1 MDAQGARAEDNDH
14 YGRLRAAQAESVLG
28 NIALTLA
35 SNIFVATTTAYV
47 IWDTGGGSSVFYWL
61 GFVVLLSMAR
71 FSTFKMLMVAGHH
84 RTHPEAV
91 LRFLTIGALVGG
103 LAWTPIPLA
112 FAQPGDGNSIGYI
125 VFVMAGTTTGAI
137 IQSLS
142 YWRSAIAFGAPLMG
156 TTLVMMLAG
165 GSGMDYLFASN
176 VALLMVMLFR
186 ASVLSERAFVRSQNV
201 AMRTTQLAQSL
212 AVANT
217 EINKSSHRLK
227 HLADTDVLT
236 GLANRAVF
244 NRSMEVLFCESG
256 RENREIALL
265 LIDLDKFK
273 TINDTRGHHA
283 GDAVLKAA
291 AARLSALCIEGDLP
305 IRLGGDEFAVILS
318 GQDAAS
324 RATNLA
330 HQFIDAAAEPVSFGG
345 TEIPIGASIGIACA
359 PDHARDE
366 DDLYACADLA
376 LYCAKIEGR
385 RRLKLFDCGLKGQLD
400 YQRAID
406 RDLGAALDNGGLDV
420 HFQPQIDMM
429 RGRVTGFEA
438 LVRWWHPDI
447 GAIAP
452 PDIVSAATKLQLSER
467 LTAYVAERACG
478 FVKTLDR
485 AGHAEA
491 IVSVNMSP
499 SEFDLYSPAAV
510 LSELARRHG
519 INPNRIEVEITEEAI
534 LDPHKVETAFFELR
548 RAGFRLAVDDFGMG
562 HSSLAHLIR
571 LKIDRLK
578 VDRHFVTGISESAH
592 NQALVAALVSVSR
605 SLDMELVL
613 EGVETA
619 ADAET
624 LRMLGCRIGQ
634 GWLYGKAMPEREILT
649 WLGRHHARAK
659 AVA

>member
-1 MDAQGARAEDNDH
+1 MDAQSAVVEDHDH
-14 YGRLRAAQAESVLG
+14 HVRLRAAQAESVLG

-35 SNIFVATTTAYV
+35 SNIFIAVTTSGIIWSSTNDASILFWLAFV
-47 IWDTGGGSSVFYWL
+47 IS
-61 GFVVLLSMAR
+61 LSAAR
-71 FSTFKMLMVAGHH
+71 FMAFERIMYLGMH
-84 RTHPEAV
+84 RTRPDAV
-91 LRFLTIGALVGG
+91 LKFLTVAALVSGIS
-103 LAWTPIPLA
+103 WVPLPLY
-112 FAQPGDGNSIGYI
+112 FAGSDGDYI
-125 VFVMAGTTTGAI
+125 VFVMAGMATGAI
-137 IQSLS
+137 MQSLS

-156 TTLVMMLAG
+156 ATLVSMLME
-165 GSGMDYLFASN
+165 SGTVTGYLLTLN
-176 VALLMVMLFR
+176 VALLTLMLFR
-186 ASVLSERAFVRSQNV
+186 ASVLGEGAFVRSQNV

-217 EINKSSHRLK
+217 EIKKSSHRLK

-244 NRSMEVLFCESG
+244 NRRMEALFSGGG
-256 RENREIALL
+256 RENRGIALL

-291 AARLSALCIEGDLP
+291 GARLSALCMEGDLP

-324 RATNLA
+324 RASDLA
-330 HQFIDAAAEPVSFGG
+330 HHFIDAAAEPVSFGG

-359 PDHARDE
+359 PDHAANE

-376 LYCAKIEGR
+376 LHCAKIEGR
-385 RRLKLFDCGLKGQLD
+385 RRLKLFDRGLKGQLD
-400 YQRAID
+400 YQRAIE
-406 RDLGAALDNGGLDV
+406 RDLGAALENCGLDV
-420 HFQPQIDMM
+420 HFQPQVDMG

-478 FVKTLDR
+478 FVRMLDN

-562 HSSLAHLIR
+562 HSSLAHLIS

-613 EGVETA
+613 EGVETT

-634 GWLYGKAMPEREILT
+634 GWLYGKAMPEREVMT
-649 WLGRHHARAK
+649 WLDRRHARAK